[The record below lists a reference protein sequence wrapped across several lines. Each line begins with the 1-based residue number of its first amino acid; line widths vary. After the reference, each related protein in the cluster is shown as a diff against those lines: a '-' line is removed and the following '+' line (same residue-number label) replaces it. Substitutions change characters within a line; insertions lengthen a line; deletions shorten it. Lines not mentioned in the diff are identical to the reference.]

1 MRMAT
6 WSSLSG
12 PATAEEQT
20 GPTPEQRLFQATIIQ
35 AFLDATFDG
44 SGGASS
50 TTPLDT
56 RSAADWIK
64 DCGRDFRM
72 ICDCAGWDAQFLSD
86 AFKAG
91 RVDGKLLRRSEESA
105 RRSR

>member
-1 MRMAT
+1 MRR
-6 WSSLSG
+6 
-12 PATAEEQT
+12 TAEETLSRQSS
-20 GPTPEQRLFQATIIQ
+20 GPSPEQRVFQATIIQ
-35 AFLDATFDG
+35 ALLDATFDG
-44 SGGASS
+44 SGGAST
-50 TTPLDT
+50 TTPLDI
-56 RSAADWIK
+56 RRASDWIK
-64 DCGRDFRM
+64 DCGPDFRM

>member
-1 MRMAT
+1 MRR
-6 WSSLSG
+6 
-12 PATAEEQT
+12 TAEETLSRQSSA
-20 GPTPEQRLFQATIIQ
+20 PSPEQRLFQAVIIQ

-44 SGGASS
+44 GGGLS
-50 TTPLDT
+50 TTLPLDT
-56 RSAADWIK
+56 RKAADWIK

-86 AFKAG
+86 AFRAG